1 MARRKKKVCNIQ
13 EPKYKAGTLSKSD
26 EFSSH
31 RDIVLALFDSQDL
44 ITKTELKNAI
54 KAHLEREV

>member
-1 MARRKKKVCNIQ
+1 MAKRKKKVCNIQ
-13 EPKYKAGTLSKSD
+13 EPKYRVGTLSKSD
-26 EFSSH
+26 EFSQH

-44 ITKTELKNAI
+44 ITKSDLRNAI